1 MFRWVLVVTICLFS
15 SLSALAEWSY
25 DAVED
30 KMGGGK
36 VFTAELRSTNT
47 LRFGYPYEGGQKA
60 TLLLRKHPRYGI
72 EAILSVPR
80 GQFMCSAGGHNC
92 MVLISFDGGRPTS
105 YTVALPSDYS
115 TNALFVRGAPSLV
128 RRLPRTR
135 TVRLAHGCRPAVAP
149 ASACLRAAVAAQSA
163 LPSSCRS
170 S

>member
-128 RRLPRTR
+128 KRLYNKKKIAIEVPVYREGSQVIEFD
-135 TVRLAHGCRPAVAP
+135 VRGLDWY
-149 ASACLRAAVAAQSA
+149 
-163 LPSSCRS
+163 
-170 S
+170 